1 MWQRVRSYRLIAAFL
16 IFSAACGV
24 AQTAASAKPK
34 SHRFLMWKVTSPTAT
49 VYLVGSM
56 HLIGKDAY
64 PLPKAVEDAFASA
77 NVLVVELDAKHVDK
91 TNMIALIQ
99 RYGAY
104 TGEDKLSAH
113 ISKPTSD
120 ALDAF
125 CAEYAVPRAAL
136 ETMKPWVVDTL
147 VSMLPLQ
154 KAGAD
159 PEGGIDMHFLG
170 QVQPPKRID
179 ELETLEYQTELLASG
194 SEKEQDEALAYS
206 LAHGHDILE
215 ADKED
220 VAGDPE
226 AIVKRLAQAQPQTMM
241 KRLLEDRNPRMIQKI
256 GGYLKGKE
264 TVFVVVGMAHVIGE
278 KGIAKA
284 LEANY
289 KVERMTL
296 EW

>member
-1 MWQRVRSYRLIAAFL
+1 MWQRVLRFRLLAAFL
-16 IFSAACGV
+16 IFSALCSL
-24 AQTAASAKPK
+24 AQTAPARPRT
-34 SHRFLMWKVTSPTAT
+34 HRFLMWKVTSPTAT

-64 PLPKAVEDAFASA
+64 PLPKAVEDAFAGA

-104 TGEDKLSAH
+104 PGEDKLSAH

-125 CAEYAVPRAAL
+125 CAEYAIPRAAL

-170 QVQPPKRID
+170 EARPPKRID
-179 ELETLEYQTELLASG
+179 ELETAEFQTQLLASG

-206 LAHGHDILE
+206 LAHANEVFDME
-215 ADKED
+215 KEYL
-220 VAGDPE
+220 AGDTD
-226 AIVKRLAQAQPQTMM
+226 AILKRLAQAQPQTMM
-241 KRLLEDRNPRMIQKI
+241 KRMLDERTPRMVQKI
-256 GGYLKGKE
+256 ETYLKGKE
-264 TVFVVVGMAHVIGE
+264 RAFVVVGMAHVIGD

-289 KVERMTL
+289 RVEQMKL